1 MTLSSLRPLAA
12 GAVLAALA
20 ALLAGCGDD
29 VPSAATT
36 GDDSRPALDA
46 AGGPTGARDGMP
58 GTFGEIAA
66 VDGDVLQVQNRMTG
80 QVAVTVT
87 GDTTVT
93 AQVAATVA
101 DVATGMCVMVRGA
114 AADAPD
120 TAADGADGADGADDA
135 DDADDADEAPTARR
149 TELPTE
155 VAAASVA
162 VSPAADGDC
171 TGGAGGGPARGPAR
185 TDGRPT
191 DLPTDLPSDRL
202 GGMPGGVRAGFGFA
216 GRVSSV
222 TEGGFVVD
230 GPQGSITV
238 TVGADTTYTKQAPA
252 EVGDLTVGRC
262 VRVEGEADD
271 TGAVT
276 AASVQVSD
284 PVNDECGL

>member
-1 MTLSSLRPLAA
+1 VTLSPLRPLAA

-29 VPSAATT
+29 APSAATS

-46 AGGPTGARDGMP
+46 AGGPTGARGGMP

-93 AQVAATVA
+93 AQVAATEA

-114 AADAPD
+114 SADASD
-120 TAADGADGADGADDA
+120 TA
-135 DDADDADEAPTARR
+135 ADDADETPTERR
-149 TELPTE
+149 AELPTE

-262 VRVEGEADD
+262 VRVEGEADN

-284 PVNDECGL
+284 RVNDECGL